1 MHNVV
6 FLLKGKPE
14 ADVIASCEEACVRLE
29 KQGIRAS
36 VRIGEPAR
44 LPVPEKDGPMPE
56 THGLLKTDT
65 LILADDPALIPVL
78 SDAGYAVIALQ
89 HAGNASESFSGAK
102 YIFAEPEEVDL
113 DSYRKAWQRL
123 SGLPWDILETK
134 RLKLRETTVE
144 DVDSLYGIYA
154 MPGMTTYMEGLF
166 PDPEDEKRY
175 MRDYIENVY
184 GLMGVG
190 VWSII
195 EKESGALIGRA
206 GFSIRNGFESIE
218 LGFFIGTTWQ
228 GKGYAQEACDA
239 VLRYGRRYL
248 EIDTVQALVKEGNTV
263 SEHILEKL
271 GFSLVKTVDV
281 EEDIYG
287 KHYPEADSSG
297 VHRPPVSPARYGR
310 YHLYLLNQIHDRTG
324 GDDAD

>member
-1 MHNVV
+1 MRNVV
-6 FLLKGKPE
+6 FLLKEKPPAE
-14 ADVIASCEEACVRLE
+14 ALASCEEACERLRR
-29 KQGIRAS
+29 QGVGAS
-36 VRIGEPAR
+36 VRIGGPAH
-44 LPVPEKDGPMPE
+44 LPVPEA
-56 THGLLKTDT
+56 HGCGLGDT
-65 LILADDPALIPVL
+65 LVLADDPARIQAL
-78 SDAGYAVIALQ
+78 SDAGHAVIALQ
-89 HAGNASESFSGAK
+89 HAGNASESFPGAK

-123 SGLPWDILETK
+123 SGLPWDIMETK

-144 DVDSLYGIYA
+144 DVDQLYGIYA

-175 MRDYIENVY
+175 MRDYIKNVY
-184 GLMGVG
+184 GLMGFG

-195 EKESGALIGRA
+195 EKESGSLIGRA
-206 GFSIRNGFESIE
+206 GFSVRNGFENIE
-218 LGFFIGTTWQ
+218 LGFFIGTRWQ

-287 KHYPEADSSG
+287 KHYPEADLSG
-297 VHRPPVSPARYGR
+297 AHRPPVSPARYGR
-310 YHLYLLNQIHDRTG
+310 YHLYLTV
-324 GDDAD
+324 

>member
-1 MHNVV
+1 M
-6 FLLKGKPE
+6 
-14 ADVIASCEEACVRLE
+14 IASCEEACVRLG

-36 VRIGEPAR
+36 VRICEPAR
-44 LPVPEKDGPMPE
+44 LPVRETDGSLPEAYGIQKP
-56 THGLLKTDT
+56 DT
-65 LILADDPALIPVL
+65 LILADDPVRIPVL

-89 HAGNASESFSGAK
+89 HAGNASESFSGVK
-102 YIFAEPEEVDL
+102 YIFAEPEEVDF
-113 DSYRKAWQRL
+113 DSYLKAWQRL
-123 SGLPWDILETK
+123 NGLPWDILETK

-184 GLMGVG
+184 GLMGFG

-206 GFSIRNGFESIE
+206 GFSIRNGFENIE

-239 VLRYGRRYL
+239 VLHYGRRYL

-287 KHYPEADSSG
+287 EHYPRADLSG
-297 VHRPPVSPARYGR
+297 AHRPPVSPARYGR
-310 YHLYLLNQIHDRTG
+310 YHLYLLNQLHDRTG
-324 GDDAD
+324 GNDAD